1 MDLTI
6 VWELVDVYYVTSKI
20 MTIKTDLLTFFSKRF
35 NWTYL
40 NYSYVY
46 RFFASREKYV
56 HNM

>member
-35 NWTYL
+35 SWTHI
-40 NYSYVY
+40 NYSHIGSLPV
-46 RFFASREKYV
+46 AKSYV
-56 HNM
+56 HNT